1 MKDWK
6 TVPHMK
12 NMLEN
17 SSTVDLWNQK
27 LAIKT
32 IKLTLPSTLSNLL
45 IQVLS
50 HRISGK
56 YMIWSLAT
64 FSPVVLEMRW
74 ELNLK
79 LLLRLENSTLKQ
91 ATLLSNK
98 KIISKYILSI
108 DGYKAIFQAKF
119 LRNFKL
125 LFNWAKIR
133 PNLRAIFHNLT

>member
-1 MKDWK
+1 MKS
-6 TVPHMK
+6 
-12 NMLEN
+12 MLEN

-27 LAIKT
+27 WGIRM
-32 IKLTLPSTLSNLL
+32 IKLTLPSTLSNLP

-50 HRISGK
+50 HQISGK

-64 FSPVVLEMRW
+64 FSHVVLEMQW
-74 ELNLK
+74 ELNQK
-79 LLLRLENSTLKQ
+79 LLLKLENSILKL

-98 KIISKYILSI
+98 KIILKYILSI
-108 DGYKAIFQAKF
+108 DGYKAISQAKF
-119 LRNFKL
+119 LRNLKP